1 MPISNYLCKD
11 DCLYDFSRLTRM
23 LLKWDQFSMSELEK
37 MQKEMQEDK
46 KRRTKEAMEDPKL
59 FEKYYKK

>member
-1 MPISNYLCKD
+1 
-11 DCLYDFSRLTRM
+11 M